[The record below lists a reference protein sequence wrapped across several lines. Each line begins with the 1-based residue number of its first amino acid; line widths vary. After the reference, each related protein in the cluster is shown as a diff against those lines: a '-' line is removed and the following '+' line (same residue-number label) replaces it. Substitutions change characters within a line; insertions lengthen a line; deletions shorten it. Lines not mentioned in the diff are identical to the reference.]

1 MYPAHS
7 CSASLQES
15 GLHFFV
21 AQKSTK
27 KRWKLHRRRFSA
39 WYYRVARYWR
49 LPLMSGVALFQVL
62 CRFPDLSVTTALRL
76 EFRLP
81 WLLHFI
87 HSWQET
93 AKARSLPSTSGNGAF
108 ALVFCPT
115 VSFKEKGRL
124 WPLGSCPLPGGSC
137 RAGAPGSAQKSRP
150 GTGPFVTR
158 KGQLTFDFRCRA
170 GRKGCPV

>member
-1 MYPAHS
+1 MYTAHS

-15 GLHFFV
+15 RLHFFV

-76 EFRLP
+76 EYRLP
-81 WLLHFI
+81 WFCLLSAPGRKPPRHVPCL
-87 HSWQET
+87 QQQGMGLL
-93 AKARSLPSTSGNGAF
+93 SLSSAQRFPLGKKGA
-108 ALVFCPT
+108 C
-115 VSFKEKGRL
+115 GRL
-124 WPLGSCPLPGGSC
+124 GAVHCAVVAAGQEL
-137 RAGAPGSAQKSRP
+137 RAVPKKAALELALLLRER
-150 GTGPFVTR
+150 TV
-158 KGQLTFDFRCRA
+158 RCSI
-170 GRKGCPV
+170 CDV